1 MNVPHTAEVARWLAE
16 AAAVT
21 VMTGAGIS
29 TDSGIPDFRGPQGV
43 WTKDP
48 AAQQLFTIDRYLA
61 DPEVRRRAWR
71 ARVDSPVWKAEPNA
85 AHRAL
90 VELEADGRLK
100 AILTQNIDG
109 LHQAA
114 GSTPE
119 RVIELHGTARQVSC
133 LTCGERTPMPEVV
146 PRIEAGED
154 DPPCLRCGGILKS
167 ATISFGQQ
175 LDRDVV
181 DAALRAGRACELFI
195 AVGTSLTVHPAA
207 GLCDHALDAGAR
219 LIIVNAEPTPYD
231 PYAHAV
237 LREPVG
243 EVLPRLVSAIR

>member
-1 MNVPHTAEVARWLAE
+1 MPQTTEAARWLAE

-29 TDSGIPDFRGPQGV
+29 TDSGIPDFRGPQGL

-48 AAQQLFTIDRYLA
+48 AAQQLFTIDRYVA
-61 DPEVRRRAWR
+61 DAEVRRRAWR
-71 ARVDSPVWKAEPNA
+71 ARLDNPVWAAEPNA

-90 VELEADGRLK
+90 VDLEADGRLE

-119 RVIELHGTARQVSC
+119 LVVELHGTARQAAC
-133 LTCGERTPMPEVV
+133 LACGDRTPMPEVV

-154 DPPCLRCGGILKS
+154 DPPCTRCGGILKS
-167 ATISFGQQ
+167 ATISFGQE
-175 LDRDVV
+175 LDQDVV
-181 DAALRAGRACELFI
+181 AAALRAAAACDLFI

-207 GLCDHALDAGAR
+207 GLCDHALDTGAR
-219 LIIVNAEPTPYD
+219 LIVVNAEPTPYD
-231 PYAHAV
+231 SYAHAV
-237 LREPVG
+237 IRESIG
-243 EVLPRLVSAIR
+243 EALPRMVAAIQ

>member
-1 MNVPHTAEVARWLAE
+1 MPQTTEAARWLAE

-29 TDSGIPDFRGPQGV
+29 TDSGIPDFRGPQGL

-48 AAQQLFTIDRYLA
+48 AAQQLFTIDRYVA
-61 DPEVRRRAWR
+61 DAEVRRRAWR
-71 ARVDSPVWKAEPNA
+71 ARLDNPVWAAEPNA

-90 VELEADGRLK
+90 VDLEADGRLK

-119 RVIELHGTARQVSC
+119 LVVELHGTARQAAC
-133 LTCGERTPMPEVV
+133 LACGDRTPMPEVV

-154 DPPCLRCGGILKS
+154 DPPCTRCGGILKS
-167 ATISFGQQ
+167 ATISFGQE
-175 LDRDVV
+175 LDRDVI
-181 DAALRAGRACELFI
+181 ATALRAAAACDLFI

-219 LIIVNAEPTPYD
+219 LIVVNAEPTPYD
-231 PYAHAV
+231 SYAHSV
-237 LREPVG
+237 IREPIG
-243 EVLPRLVSAIR
+243 EALPRMVAAIQ

>member
-1 MNVPHTAEVARWLAE
+1 MPQTTEAARWLAE

-29 TDSGIPDFRGPQGV
+29 TDSGIPDFRGPQGL

-48 AAQQLFTIDRYLA
+48 AAQQLFTIDRYVA
-61 DPEVRRRAWR
+61 DAEVRRRAWR
-71 ARVDSPVWKAEPNA
+71 ARLDNPVWAAEPNA

-90 VELEADGRLK
+90 VDLEADGRLK

-119 RVIELHGTARQVSC
+119 LVVELHGTARQAAC
-133 LTCGERTPMPEVV
+133 LACGDRTPMPEVV

-154 DPPCLRCGGILKS
+154 DPPCTRCGGILKS
-167 ATISFGQQ
+167 ATISFGQE
-175 LDRDVV
+175 LDRDVI
-181 DAALRAGRACELFI
+181 ATALRAAAACDLFI

-219 LIIVNAEPTPYD
+219 LIVVNAEPTPYD
-231 PYAHAV
+231 SYAHSV
-237 LREPVG
+237 IREPIG
-243 EVLPRLVSAIR
+243 EALPRIVAAIQ